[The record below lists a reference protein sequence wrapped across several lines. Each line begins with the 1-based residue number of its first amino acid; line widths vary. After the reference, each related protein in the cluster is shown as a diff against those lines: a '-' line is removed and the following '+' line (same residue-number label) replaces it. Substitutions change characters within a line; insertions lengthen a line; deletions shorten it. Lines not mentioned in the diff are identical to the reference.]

1 MGQPKKR
8 TSLEQV
14 LKLVD
19 WLSVDEQEKLRT
31 ELNSRSK
38 AERWQALCDKVKR
51 QSEALPP
58 ITDAEILADMSEIRA
73 ELKAER
79 AQGSR

>member
-1 MGQPKKR
+1 MGQPKKK

-19 WLSVDEQEKLRT
+19 WLSVDEQEKLRA

-38 AERWQALCDKVKR
+38 AERWQALCDKVQR